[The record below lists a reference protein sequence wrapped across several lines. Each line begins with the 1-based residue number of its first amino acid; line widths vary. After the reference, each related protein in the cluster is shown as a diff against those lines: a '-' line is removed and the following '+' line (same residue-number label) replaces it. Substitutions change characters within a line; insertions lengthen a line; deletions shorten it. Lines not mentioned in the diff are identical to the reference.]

1 MEDEI
6 LYIDYRIDRETVEE
20 LAGKKLIE
28 KQLQQIADSCSELE
42 EKFGDLLLDVIDS
55 VIEGRPRRLIVMK
68 KTDIFAPEERE
79 MYEELLEK
87 YFPKLKFSEDEKADL
102 FWNFKT
108 ILDAVKMAKERK
120 NNG

>member
-68 KTDIFAPEERE
+68 KTDIFTPEERE
-79 MYEELLEK
+79 RYEELLEK

-102 FWNFKT
+102 F
-108 ILDAVKMAKERK
+108 
-120 NNG
+120 